1 MKSTN
6 ISCYGDRQYKNLL
19 SFVAMKKGIN
29 VAKLVRDG
37 LDTVYAVELAE
48 AEKVLPNDV
57 HESSPQ
63 GNSAQD

>member
-6 ISCYGDRQYKNLL
+6 ISCYGDRHYKNLL

-37 LDTVYAVELAE
+37 LDIVYASELAD
-48 AEKVLPNDV
+48 AEKVLSIDV
-57 HESSPQ
+57 HESSQQ
-63 GNSAQD
+63 GKGAQ